1 MSHETAQ
8 PACDA
13 VRLRPVTP
21 PDLPDLYRF
30 QSDPD
35 GARMAAVV
43 PRDSSSFYS
52 LWEKILIDPSIV
64 ARAITLDSV
73 LVGRISSF
81 NMDGLDSVG
90 YWIAR
95 DYWGRGIATRALA
108 LFLQEVRKRP
118 LHARAARQNVASIRV
133 LQRCGF
139 VLTGFQHSPATE
151 RFLECE
157 EAVFVLPAE
166 CDLTNPPRASL

>member
-1 MSHETAQ
+1 MTSFGRRSS
-8 PACDA
+8 PIP

-21 PDLPDLYRF
+21 ADLSDLFRF
-30 QSDPD
+30 QCDAD

-43 PRDSSSFYS
+43 PRDSQSFAS
-52 LWEKILIDPSIV
+52 HWEKALIDRTIV
-64 ARAITLDSV
+64 ARAITLDDV
-73 LVGRISSF
+73 LVGHISCF

-95 DYWGRGIATRALA
+95 DYWGCGIATRALA

-118 LHARAARQNVASIRV
+118 LHARVARHNAASIRV
-133 LQRCGF
+133 LERCGF
-139 VLTGFQHSPATE
+139 VLTGYEHAPATE

-157 EAVFVLPAE
+157 EAVFVLSE
-166 CDLTNPPRASL
+166 

>member
-1 MSHETAQ
+1 MSHEPAQ
-8 PACDA
+8 SESDA

-21 PDLPDLYRF
+21 ADLPELFRI

-35 GARMAAVV
+35 GARMAAVI
-43 PRDSSSFYS
+43 PRDSQTFFSH
-52 LWEKILIDPSIV
+52 WERALADSSIV

-73 LVGRISSF
+73 LVGQISCFS
-81 NMDGLDSVG
+81 MDGLDSVG

-95 DYWGRGIATRALA
+95 DYWSRGIATRALA
-108 LFLQEVRKRP
+108 LFLREVRKRP
-118 LHARAARQNVASIRV
+118 LHARAARHNVASIRV

-139 VLTGFQHSPATE
+139 VLTGYQHSPATE

-157 EAVFVLPAE
+157 EAVLVLPAE
-166 CDLTNPPRASL
+166 YDSRNPLRA